1 MFSMPSGSE
10 WLIVLVLVMIFF
22 GVGKLPDV
30 FKQLGKGV
38 KAFKDASTKEEEE
51 EAAAPKKSS
60 RQIPRSDDLDEE
72 EAKTGSRSSEKS
84 RA

>member
-38 KAFKDASTKEEEE
+38 KAFKDASSGDDEEVP
-51 EAAAPKKSS
+51 AKKPRQLPKG
-60 RQIPRSDDLDEE
+60 DDLDEE
-72 EAKTGSRSSEKS
+72 VKPSEKV
-84 RA
+84 RQNAQ

>member
-30 FKQLGKGV
+30 FKQLGKGI

-51 EAAAPKKSS
+51 EAAAPKKAS
-60 RQIPRSDDLDEE
+60 RQIPQSDDLDEE
-72 EAKTGSRSSEKS
+72 EAKATSRSEKS
-84 RA
+84 RV

>member
-38 KAFKDASTKEEEE
+38 KAFKDASTGDDD
-51 EAAAPKKSS
+51 EATPKKQP
-60 RQIPRSDDLDEE
+60 RQLPKGDDLDEE
-72 EAKTGSRSSEKS
+72 VSVKSGEKS
-84 RA
+84 RAQ